1 VGDQRESNPCD
12 ATVYLNIMQENTTAS
27 LLRALFA
34 KTRLPVMAA
43 PMFLVSSPELVIAS
57 SRAGIVGTYA
67 APNARNVE
75 ALDRALSDI
84 SAGVRQGG
92 SAPWALNMIV
102 HSSYDRFEDELALVL
117 RYQPQ
122 IVTTALGSPRRVLQH
137 VHGYGGFVMA
147 DVATPA
153 MARKAVDAG
162 VDGLILVCAGAGGH
176 TGTFHPF
183 SFIDEVRTF
192 WSGPLGL
199 AGAVST
205 GAHVRAAQQ
214 IGADFAVVGT
224 RFIAAEES
232 MALPAYRDML
242 VESRMEDLV
251 ASKAV
256 SGVLANW
263 LRPTLESAGLSA
275 TQLGEEKKIDFSG
288 DISTAPKAWKDV
300 WSAGHGVGAVDAVEP
315 MSLIVDRLAR
325 EYAVSLSVELNA
337 AERLSRQ
344 VESWKPVAVATAS
357 NEGVSQ

>member
-1 VGDQRESNPCD
+1 
-12 ATVYLNIMQENTTAS
+12 MQETTSAS
-27 LLRALFA
+27 ALLALFA

-75 ALDRALSDI
+75 ALDRALRDI
-84 SAGVRQGG
+84 VAGVQQGG

-102 HSSYDRFEDELALVL
+102 HSSYDRFDDELALVL

-122 IVTTALGSPRRVLQH
+122 FVTTALGNPHRVLQQ

-153 MARKAVDAG
+153 MARKAADAG

-176 TGTFHPF
+176 TGTYHPF
-183 SFIDEVRTF
+183 SFIDEVRKF
-192 WSGPLGL
+192 WNGPLGL

-205 GAHVRAAQQ
+205 GAHVRATQQ
-214 IGADFAVVGT
+214 IGADFAVLGT

-232 MALPAYRDML
+232 MAQPAYRDML

-275 TQLGEEKKIDFSG
+275 TQLHEEKKIDFSG

-300 WSAGHGVGAVDAVEP
+300 WSAGHGVGAVNAVEP
-315 MSLIVDRLAR
+315 LSIIIDRLAQ
-325 EYAVSLSVELNA
+325 EYTACLSVERNA
-337 AERLSRQ
+337 IERLSRQ
-344 VESWKPVAVATAS
+344 VESWKPTDVTVPNT
-357 NEGVSQ
+357 EGVSP

>member
-1 VGDQRESNPCD
+1 
-12 ATVYLNIMQENTTAS
+12 MQENTTAS
-27 LLRALFA
+27 ALRALFA

-43 PMFLVSSPELVIAS
+43 PMFLVSSPELVVAS

-84 SAGVRQGG
+84 AAGVLQGG

-102 HSSYDRFEDELALVL
+102 HSSYDRFEDELARVL
-117 RYQPQ
+117 RYKPQ
-122 IVTTALGSPRRVLQH
+122 IVTTALGSPRRVLQQ

-153 MARKAVDAG
+153 MARKAVDTG

-176 TGTFHPF
+176 TGTYHPF
-183 SFIDEVRTF
+183 SFVDEVRKF

-205 GAHVRAAQQ
+205 GAHVRASQQ
-214 IGADFAVVGT
+214 IGADFAVLGT

-232 MALPAYRDML
+232 MAQPAYRDML

-288 DISTAPKAWKDV
+288 DISTAPKAWRDV
-300 WSAGHGVGAVDAVEP
+300 WSAGHGVGSVSAVEP
-315 MSLIVDRLAR
+315 LSLIVDRLAS
-325 EYAVSLSVELNA
+325 EYAACLSIERTSMG
-337 AERLSRQ
+337 RLSRQ
-344 VESWKPVAVATAS
+344 VESWNPVYTTAT
-357 NEGVSQ
+357 NGQGVPQ